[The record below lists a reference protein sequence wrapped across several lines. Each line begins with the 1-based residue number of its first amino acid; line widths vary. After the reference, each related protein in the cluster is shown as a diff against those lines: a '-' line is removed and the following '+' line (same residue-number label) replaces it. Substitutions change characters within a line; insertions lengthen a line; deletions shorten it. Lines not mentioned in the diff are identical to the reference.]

1 MANVNINFQS
11 QLRSV
16 MDTLAMA
23 AVKEIS
29 SLMDDG
35 FAILHLKISQSQK
48 ANEALKYKLQT
59 MELQIARGCVE
70 ESELREQLSKCRC
83 GGVENDHLQPADSV
97 FGNPL
102 DIATETDDEPPIG
115 QEAPPTQPAA
125 LKDECANTEEGRTEW
140 VLIKEERVEE
150 DRDPQGEMN
159 SREERAVE
167 WRAGSREKRPVQ
179 ETQNKAANHTEEL
192 TEQHRTRRGV
202 WEAADRERRS
212 LASLHV
218 KEENAEEV
226 LGSTESRRERGNGV
240 KSGNPIWLR
249 GLQESGPVKCARV
262 RCPVWQVGKSET
274 TNQRAQRRYPDE
286 QGSEP
291 VTQERPG
298 QRRTLLPRLT
308 PDPETED
315 PSCSFSAERD
325 MEIPLVHAEP
335 QSGAVTVE
343 GAADTLSALSSLQ
356 WDSELVQVDF
366 VPVGEQAGPFAAWNE
381 GRLLTQHRLYSEVQ
395 DKGEGEPERVSNPC
409 PSFTQRVGRENTAE
423 SEYIGPSTTGCAP
436 FKRLTDSKSHRRVK
450 QSSDPSFEESPDH
463 LKDNKFQQGALA
475 EERPF
480 SCVQCGKSFAK
491 LHYLKGHHRVHTG
504 EKPFACERCE
514 KRFSYH
520 HQLTMHRRIHT
531 GEKPFVCGQCGKRF
545 TQSSHIKRHQ
555 AVHTGEKRFSCTLCG
570 KRFSQSCGLKSHQA
584 VHTRQRPFSCSQC
597 GKTFSI
603 LGNLLRHKM
612 VHTGK

>member
-1 MANVNINFQS
+1 MEVLANTAVAEIC
-11 QLRSV
+11 QLV
-16 MDTLAMA
+16 
-23 AVKEIS
+23 
-29 SLMDDG
+29 DDG
-35 FAILHLKISQSQK
+35 YAVLHLEMSRSYKE
-48 ANEALKYKLQT
+48 NEALKRKLK
-59 MELQIARGCVE
+59 MFELSASRMRGKRAGPQR
-70 ESELREQLSKCRC
+70 SSPGIGTQDPRALRGR
-83 GGVENDHLQPADSV
+83 
-97 FGNPL
+97 
-102 DIATETDDEPPIG
+102 I
-115 QEAPPTQPAA
+115 
-125 LKDECANTEEGRTEW
+125 EEGRVPAVESGFDVQMNVTMGRKRQPTPEREERATV
-140 VLIKEERVEE
+140 VLSDEKECADVLNVKEERLEDTGTSDAVEE
-150 DRDPQGEMN
+150 VKISDD
-159 SREERAVE
+159 RAVE

>member
-1 MANVNINFQS
+1 MAKVVNENFHS
-11 QLRSV
+11 ELRSV
-16 MDTLAMA
+16 VDKLAIT

-29 SLMDDG
+29 KLVDNG
-35 FAILHLKISQSQK
+35 FAILHVEISRSHK
-48 ANEALKYKLQT
+48 ENEALKCKIQT
-59 MELQIARGCVE
+59 MELQMTRGFVE
-70 ESELREQLSKCRC
+70 ETGMLTKCRC
-83 GGVENDHLQPADSV
+83 EQNPGKTTNDVFAERMDVPKMDAEHPSRHDST
-97 FGNPL
+97 P
-102 DIATETDDEPPIG
+102 TPSTDMR
-115 QEAPPTQPAA
+115 A
-125 LKDECANTEEGRTEW
+125 ECADMEEGRTEW
-140 VLIKEERVEE
+140 VLIKEESVEE

-202 WEAADRERRS
+202 WEAADGERRS
-212 LASLHV
+212 LASLQI

-226 LGSTESRRERGNGV
+226 LGNSESRRERGNGV
-240 KSGNPIWLR
+240 KRLV
-249 GLQESGPVKCARV
+249 ESGTDGVQQAPSLV
-262 RCPVWQVGKSET
+262 RQTRPAAHRESQG
-274 TNQRAQRRYPDE
+274 AQHRNLDR
-286 QGSEP
+286 QGLEAVS
-291 VTQERPG
+291 QERPG

-325 MEIPLVHAEP
+325 MEIPLVHSET

-423 SEYIGPSTTGCAP
+423 SEYIGPSTTGCGP
-436 FKRLTDSKSHRRVK
+436 FKRLTASKSHSMQDRINRVK
-450 QSSDPSFEESPDH
+450 LFSYPTFEKSFGSF
-463 LKDNKFQQGALA
+463 KDNEFQQGTLT

-480 SCVQCGKSFAK
+480 SCMQCGKSFARS
-491 LHYLKGHHRVHTG
+491 HDLKGHQRVHTG
-504 EKPFACERCE
+504 EKPFVCTHCG

-520 HQLTMHRRIHT
+520 HQLKIHQRIHT

-545 TQSSHIKRHQ
+545 TQSSHIKTHQ
-555 AVHTGEKRFSCTLCG
+555 AVHTGE
-570 KRFSQSCGLKSHQA
+570 
-584 VHTRQRPFSCSQC
+584 RPFSCSQC
-597 GKTFSI
+597 GKSFSI
-603 LGNLLRHKM
+603 FGNLLRHQN
-612 VHTGK
+612 VHNRK